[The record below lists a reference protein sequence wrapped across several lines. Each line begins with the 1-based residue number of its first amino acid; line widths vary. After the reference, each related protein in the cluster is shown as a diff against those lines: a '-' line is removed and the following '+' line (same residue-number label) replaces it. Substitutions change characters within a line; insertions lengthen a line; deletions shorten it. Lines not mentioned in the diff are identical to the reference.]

1 MKFRGNCNLASS
13 GIFLHKQKLYF
24 TAVDNKMTFLIC
36 IFHLALVLFLTVRKE
51 QVLRAMEVTAWRV
64 DGSGPLLLSC
74 TDPSP
79 VFHLLAEEGDLQP
92 LSAPS
97 QLCSGLFLETGR
109 NPSLVSS
116 NPDYFIFA

>member
-1 MKFRGNCNLASS
+1 
-13 GIFLHKQKLYF
+13 
-24 TAVDNKMTFLIC
+24 MTFLIC

-51 QVLRAMEVTAWRV
+51 QVLQAMEVTAWRV